1 MATTLGFGIIP
12 SAHGGRGILMAYG
25 TAAAIGD
32 GGSFAIDVGRAGS
45 KALRNVMAPQVTV
58 NNRLSGSQIVV
69 EASGST
75 NGYIAIDMW
84 ANGST
89 ATGNVP
95 AAGGTADL
103 NFFALGGG
111 GSI

>member
-12 SAHGGRGILMAYG
+12 SGHGGRGVLMAWG
-25 TAAAIGD
+25 TASAIAD
-32 GGSFAIDVGRAGS
+32 GGSFAIDLQSAGS
-45 KALRNVMAPQVTV
+45 KVLRNVLAPQVTIR
-58 NNRLSGSQIVV
+58 NRLSGSQIVV
-69 EASGST
+69 EASGSS

-84 ANGST
+84 ANGSG

-95 AAGGTADL
+95 APGGTADI
-103 NFFALGGG
+103 NFLVMGGG